1 MHPQKRVSTSL
12 SSLSLVT
19 GWPPIIP
26 DELITGLQCP
36 MFTGEGNHE
45 YRNMSSAIETRAPL
59 TEFDNVTTST
69 SILVMDTL
77 GRQSLVLSHNE
88 TIVIPHTLSLHKTVC
103 NRVGS
108 GI

>member
-1 MHPQKRVSTSL
+1 MSTSL
-12 SSLSLVT
+12 SSLYLVT

-69 SILVMDTL
+69 SILVMDPL